1 MVLGVRRER
10 LHPRL
15 AERRGRH
22 VGQHDGVE
30 GVERLRVRRHGLGRR
45 DLHRE
50 SIRRERLPEVLAGV
64 GRALDDEHARTR
76 LHADRRHEAVVVGER
91 VAVGRDLGSERRRT
105 LLRDAHRER
114 HDVLAGHECDLA
126 LAEHA
131 RTAEQLH
138 ARTPRGLRLH
148 ADGHAC
154 RFVAPQFRRQVDARD
169 PDIAAWTHERRH
181 REHAHAAGT
190 QAVERAP
197 RIAARRI
204 AVGHQDD
211 ALQGVRLEGAR
222 DGFECALD
230 VGHERIER
238 VGRPDAARAQRHVAD
253 RFRGI
258 DEAGAIGEGDEAG
271 RRDAVLGA
279 RLVHPA
285 DRGVDERRVDTL
297 RDIQR
302 VHDRDVGGF
311 AEPRRTHQRDRNAR
325 DRGGAQR
332 TEHDAMPRRQ
342 RRQRVACEPDDERQ
356 RHDERDDRPPSLDD
370 EPGHT
375 VTRR

>member
-10 LHPRL
+10 FHPRL
-15 AERRGRH
+15 AERRRRH

-30 GVERLRVRRHGLGRR
+30 CIERLRVRRHGLGRR

-50 SIRRERLPEVLAGV
+50 SIRRERLPEVLSGV

-91 VAVGRDLGSERRRT
+91 VARGRDLGGERRRA

-114 HDVLAGHECDLA
+114 DDVLAGHERDLA

-131 RTAEQLH
+131 RTAEQFH
-138 ARTPRGLRLH
+138 ARTPGGLRLH
-148 ADGHAC
+148 ADGHAG
-154 RFVAPQFRRQVDARD
+154 RFVTAQFGRQIDARD
-169 PDIAAWTHERRH
+169 PRIAPGTHERRH

-197 RIAARRI
+197 RVAARRI

-211 ALQGVRLEGAR
+211 ALQCVRFEGAG
-222 DGFECALD
+222 DGFERALD

-238 VGRPDAARAQRHVAD
+238 VGRPGAARAQGHVTD

-258 DEAGAIGEGDEAG
+258 DEAGAVGEGDEAG
-271 RRDAVLGA
+271 RRDAVLRA

-285 DRGVDERRVDTL
+285 DRGVDERRVDAL
-297 RDIQR
+297 RDVER

-332 TEHDAMPRRQ
+332 TEHDAMPRGQ
-342 RRQRVACEPDDERQ
+342 RRQRMAREPHDERQ
-356 RHDERDDRPPSLDD
+356 RHDERDDRPPGFDD